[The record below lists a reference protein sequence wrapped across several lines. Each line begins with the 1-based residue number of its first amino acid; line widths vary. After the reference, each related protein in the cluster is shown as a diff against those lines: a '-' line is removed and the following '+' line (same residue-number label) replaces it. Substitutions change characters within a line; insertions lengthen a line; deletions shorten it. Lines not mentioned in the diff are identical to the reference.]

1 MAYTITKRR
10 TTKGIAFDL
19 YFRWKGQRYRPLLGY
34 DLSPD
39 QAQQC
44 AIELIH
50 KIQTQEVEKPR
61 SLLTLH
67 DILPL
72 YWQVFEVKK
81 RIDRTRPKGI
91 LENHIL
97 SCHAC
102 VRNELSCS
110 HRFGHQPLAS
120 LRPEDGLRYV
130 KARLDEGATAGTVRR
145 EWQVLNRILNVAVRY
160 EKLDRNPLKH
170 VELPDAEKRTR
181 IAESEELSL
190 ISKMRENDPTKLECR
205 QELWRII
212 QVAVSVGLRE
222 GKILEIERSWVKKR
236 EDGYWLC
243 LPPAASRIKGTPQE
257 VPLNRT
263 AMLALGAEIPS
274 LADGRVFR
282 RWTHQRAFKEYWSET
297 CRRVG
302 IHDLHFHDLRHTFA
316 TRLQRIGVDYEVR
329 QALLGHRMPGM
340 TANYS
345 HGGPEWD
352 RKLRSAV
359 EGLEKAYPLSY
370 GLSYET
376 KAAVGQTAEVI
387 DLNGESAGIRTQD
400 PRLKRSK
407 ERFLTSARYC
417 NGFPNLLSISIT

>member
-1 MAYTITKRR
+1 MSMAYTITKRR

-34 DLSPD
+34 DLSPH

-44 AIELIH
+44 AIDLIH
-50 KIQTQEVEKPR
+50 KIQNEEHEKPR
-61 SLLTLH
+61 SLITLH
-67 DILPL
+67 DVLPL
-72 YWQVFEVKK
+72 YWQAFEVKK

-102 VRNELSCS
+102 VRNDFSCS
-110 HRFGHQPLAS
+110 HRFGHQPLAAI
-120 LRPEDGLRYV
+120 RPEDGLKYV

-181 IAESEELSL
+181 IAEPGELSL

-263 AMLALGAEIPS
+263 AMLALSAEVPS

-282 RWTHQRAFKEYWSET
+282 RWTH
-297 CRRVG
+297 
-302 IHDLHFHDLRHTFA
+302 
-316 TRLQRIGVDYEVR
+316 
-329 QALLGHRMPGM
+329 
-340 TANYS
+340 
-345 HGGPEWD
+345 
-352 RKLRSAV
+352 
-359 EGLEKAYPLSY
+359 
-370 GLSYET
+370 
-376 KAAVGQTAEVI
+376 
-387 DLNGESAGIRTQD
+387 
-400 PRLKRSK
+400 
-407 ERFLTSARYC
+407 
-417 NGFPNLLSISIT
+417 